1 MWGWE
6 ENGDNKE
13 PNRWTIILVKI
24 SNCVCQC
31 GRLRG
36 IIQLYPCTSPPPSH
50 FLNSRWENTEQIK
63 HINNQQSYFSQL
75 TRTHISIYCYGS
87 SRAEIRM
94 RSTYYLRKFELPSS
108 VESKYKSHHHSLLTS
123 RETSGL
129 PSVPSFLATFFKKF
143 FQTSKSL
150 VKLYAQ

>member
-1 MWGWE
+1 MVTIKNLIGGPLYWSKYQIVSANVGDLE
-6 ENGDNKE
+6 E
-13 PNRWTIILVKI
+13 
-24 SNCVCQC
+24 SFNCNHV
-31 GRLRG
+31 
-36 IIQLYPCTSPPPSH
+36 PSPHPRPPSY

-75 TRTHISIYCYGS
+75 TRTHISIYWYGS